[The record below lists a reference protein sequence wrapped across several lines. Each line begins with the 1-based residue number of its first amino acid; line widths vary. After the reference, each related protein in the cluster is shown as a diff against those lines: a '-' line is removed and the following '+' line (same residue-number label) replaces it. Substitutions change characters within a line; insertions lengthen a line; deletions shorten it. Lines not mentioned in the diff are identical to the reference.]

1 MMPELIAGT
10 IGLSIALLVLAVFR
24 TNHSR
29 LAERQLARLAQADAT
44 ADPMAT
50 SFAHRALHPL
60 TSRITGI
67 LMSVLP
73 GRILN
78 SVRRELQTAG
88 APMSLRSFLMIWVL
102 FGLVLPLFV
111 VLMLVVAGSALSG
124 RMALAPLVWVALGT
138 YLPWLMLRRRSKA
151 RATAIRKRLP
161 DAIDLIITNIEAG
174 LGLQAA
180 LLTVSERMSGPAA
193 EEFGRAVREISL
205 GMDRTAVFEAMAER
219 SGVQEM
225 RLFARAVAQS
235 DRTGFPIARILR
247 NHAGEIRERRRQVAR
262 EKAAKVPVKIILPT
276 AIFIFPTLFLVI
288 LGPIGLYAASRFS

>member
-1 MMPELIAGT
+1 MVTELLAGA
-10 IGLSIALLVLAVFR
+10 IGLSIATFVLAVFR

-29 LAERQLARLAQADAT
+29 LAERQLERLQPNT
-44 ADPMAT
+44 TSDPMAS

-60 TSRITGI
+60 ISRVTNV
-67 LMSVLP
+67 LMAILP
-73 GRILN
+73 GRMLA
-78 SVRRELQTAG
+78 SLRRELQTAG
-88 APMSLRSFLMIWVL
+88 SPMSLRSFLMIWIVSG
-102 FGLVLPLFV
+102 FALPLLV
-111 VLMLVVAGSALSG
+111 VLLLLASGAELSG
-124 RMALAPLVWVALGT
+124 RLALAPLVWMALGT

-151 RATAIRKRLP
+151 RATVIRKRLP

-180 LLTVSERMSGPAA
+180 LLTVSQRMSGPAA

-205 GMDRTAVFEAMAER
+205 GMDRTEVFESMAER

-247 NHAGEIRERRRQVAR
+247 NHAAEIRERRRQVAR

-276 AIFIFPTLFLVI
+276 AMFIFPTLFLVI
-288 LGPIGLYAASRFS
+288 LGPIGLYASSMLG

>member
-1 MMPELIAGT
+1 MMPELIAGA
-10 IGLSIALLVLAVFR
+10 IGLSIALFVLAVFR
-24 TNHSR
+24 TNHAQ
-29 LAERQLARLAQADAT
+29 LAERQLARLAHADTT
-44 ADPMAT
+44 ADPMAA

-60 TSRITGI
+60 TSRVTSV

-73 GRILN
+73 GRIL
-78 SVRRELQTAG
+78 SSLRRELQMAG

-111 VLMLVVAGSALSG
+111 VLLLIAAGTELSG
-124 RMALAPLVWVALGT
+124 RMALAPFVWVALGT

-205 GMDRTAVFEAMAER
+205 GMDRTEVFEAMAER

-247 NHAGEIRERRRQVAR
+247 NHAAEIRERRRQVAR

-276 AIFIFPTLFLVI
+276 AMFIFPTLFLVI
-288 LGPIGLYAASRFS
+288 LGPIGLHAASMFD

>member
-1 MMPELIAGT
+1 MPELIAGA
-10 IGLSIALLVLAVFR
+10 IGLSIALFVVAVFR
-24 TNHSR
+24 TNRSQ
-29 LAERQLARLAQADAT
+29 LAERQLARLAQADET
-44 ADPMAT
+44 ADPLAT

-60 TSRITGI
+60 TSRITGM

-78 SVRRELQTAG
+78 SIRRELQTAG

-102 FGLVLPLFV
+102 AGLVMPLL
-111 VLMLVVAGSALSG
+111 VLLLLIVAGAELSG

-138 YLPWLMLRRRSKA
+138 YLPWLILRRRSKA

-205 GMDRTAVFEAMAER
+205 GMDRTEVFEAMAER

-247 NHAGEIRERRRQVAR
+247 NHAAEIRERRRQVAR

-276 AIFIFPTLFLVI
+276 ALFIFPTLFLVI
-288 LGPIGLYAASRFS
+288 LAPIGLYAVSTFD